1 MKNNNTFNALEYLHD
16 NNSEA
21 LKRELEKYDI
31 KELKKIY
38 NHIATSRLTAK
49 MSKDRVLLIEGI
61 VEQGLR
67 ILNMGW
73 VFSES
78 EKHFV

>member
-1 MKNNNTFNALEYLHD
+1 MKNNTTFNALEYLHD

-38 NHIATSRLTAK
+38 NHIATSRLTNKMAK
-49 MSKDRVLLIEGI
+49 DKGLLIEGI
-61 VEQGLR
+61 VNQGLK
-67 ILNMGW
+67 ILNMGY
-73 VFSES
+73 VFSDS